1 VIEDGLYQLIT
12 ADSGF
17 AALAANRLYP
27 LILPDTPTLPAATYQ
42 LISSVAEETNDGPSG
57 FVTARIQIDT
67 WSDAYASCKALAKA
81 LRVLLD
87 GLTGILPNGIA
98 VSNILRDNAT
108 DYIEPVSRL
117 YRVQTDWLV
126 MYDEQ

>member
-1 VIEDGLYQLIT
+1 VIEDGLFQLIT

-17 AALAANRLYP
+17 STIAANRLYP
-27 LILPDTPTLPAATYQ
+27 LILPDTPTFPAATYQ
-42 LISSVAEETNDGPSG
+42 LISSVPEETNDGPTG
-57 FVTARIQIDT
+57 FVKARIQTDT
-67 WSDAYASCKALAKA
+67 WSNSYASCKALAKA

-87 GLTGILPNGIA
+87 GFTGTLPNGVA
-98 VSNILRDNAT
+98 VSNIIRDNSS